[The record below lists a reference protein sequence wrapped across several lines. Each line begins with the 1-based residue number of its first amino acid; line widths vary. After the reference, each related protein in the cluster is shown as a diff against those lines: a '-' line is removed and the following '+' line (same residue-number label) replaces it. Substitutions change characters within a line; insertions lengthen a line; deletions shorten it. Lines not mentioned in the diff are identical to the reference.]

1 MTVDS
6 KLKFISLQSQCYAIV
21 DILILENKI
30 LNISL
35 ISSITVEEFIYF
47 FCDHTVPI
55 KNNLLTKQL
64 DQNSLYTT
72 AALNVPM

>member
-1 MTVDS
+1 M
-6 KLKFISLQSQCYAIV
+6 QIV
-21 DILILENKI
+21 DILILGNKI

-35 ISSITVEEFIYF
+35 ISSITVEEFIYFF

-64 DQNSLYTT
+64 DQNSLY
-72 AALNVPM
+72 NCSSKCRYVVHEVIKYNCKY

>member
-1 MTVDS
+1 M
-6 KLKFISLQSQCYAIV
+6 QIV

-47 FCDHTVPI
+47 FLWPY
-55 KNNLLTKQL
+55 
-64 DQNSLYTT
+64 SPY
-72 AALNVPM
+72 

>member
-1 MTVDS
+1 M
-6 KLKFISLQSQCYAIV
+6 QIV

-47 FCDHTVPI
+47 FFCDHTVPI

-64 DQNSLYTT
+64 DQNTLYTT

>member
-1 MTVDS
+1 M
-6 KLKFISLQSQCYAIV
+6 QIV

-35 ISSITVEEFIYF
+35 ISSITVEEFF
-47 FCDHTVPI
+47 FFGDHTVPI

-64 DQNSLYTT
+64 DQNTLYTT

>member
-1 MTVDS
+1 M
-6 KLKFISLQSQCYAIV
+6 QIV

-35 ISSITVEEFIYF
+35 ISSITVEEFF

-72 AALNVPM
+72 AALNVTVCVVNEVIKYNCKY